1 MMYYHILRL
10 SRSRALVKLLD
21 KQFFKPLSTRNAR
34 ESVHARVLAAL
45 GCSVAPR
52 RMKQ

>member
-10 SRSRALVKLLD
+10 SRSRALVNLLD
-21 KQFFKPLSTRNAR
+21 KQSFKPSTRNAR
-34 ESVHARVLAAL
+34 ESVHARVLTAL
-45 GCSVAPR
+45 GYSVPPR